1 MEGQPPRK
9 KRPQTQ
15 IDDVF
20 PKTTGK
26 LLLATTSEIRIVKS
40 AAITTI
46 IFPASHPVSQAIRKS
61 GQAFSQAVK
70 EQKGTQTL
78 PSPHLSAF
86 TALVRTVAEDKQA
99 GKELV
104 EAARKVLQCLK
115 DVARLATV
123 CKVSK
128 CFKADQT
135 RLEIAV
141 SPDAHTFL
149 RKCIDVWTLQGALEK
164 PAAGPRRP
172 LERALAERLNN
183 QR

>member
-1 MEGQPPRK
+1 MTSSRM
-9 KRPQTQ
+9 
-15 IDDVF
+15 
-20 PKTTGK
+20 TGK
-26 LLLATTSEIRIVKS
+26 LLLATTSELRLVKA

-46 IFPASHPVSQAIRKS
+46 IFPASHSAPEAIRKS

-70 EQKGTQTL
+70 DSAGTQTL

-86 TALVRTVAEDKQA
+86 TALVRTVAEDKQS

-104 EAARKVLQCLK
+104 AAARKVLENPN
-115 DVARLATV
+115 DVARLCTV
-123 CKVSK
+123 CKVPK

-149 RKCIDVWTLQGALEK
+149 RQCVDVWTHQGALKK
-164 PAAGPRRP
+164 PGAGPRRP
-172 LERALAERLNN
+172 LERALAEWLTNHS
-183 QR
+183 